1 MIHSL
6 LLFLAPETTPAQ
18 ATMTSPPA
26 VAGPV
31 RTSPGR
37 GRLWSRRIAGMAGD
51 MLGFAA
57 LFAGCWLFLSLLE
70 ALLRGL

>member
-1 MIHSL
+1 MHSL
-6 LLFLAPETTPAQ
+6 FLFLAPETTPAQ

-37 GRLWSRRIAGMAGD
+37 SGPWLRRIAGIAGD
-51 MLGFAA
+51 MLGFTV
-57 LFAGCWLFLSLLE
+57 LFAGCWLFLVLL
-70 ALLRGL
+70 ATLLRTA